1 MTSTRLKMAQ
11 EGLLWKT
18 ALAQHGVEGLY
29 EMVLD
34 VWQRARPLTRTTVEY
49 LDSEHVGSDV
59 LDILRAAQIAVGAV
73 VPNRPV
79 ESGRLAIYSVHAEY
93 LAAEVLK
100 IMPVGKLPRSLRGTR
115 LERDLGL

>member
-18 ALAQHGVEGLY
+18 ALAQLGVEGLY

-73 VPNRPV
+73 VPNRPGV
-79 ESGRLAIYSVHAEY
+79 R
-93 LAAEVLK
+93 AARDLFSPCRVS
-100 IMPVGKLPRSLRGTR
+100 RCRGTEDHAGR
-115 LERDLGL
+115 EVAA

>member
-18 ALAQHGVEGLY
+18 ALAHFGRKGLY
-29 EMVLD
+29 EVVVDL
-34 VWQRARPLTRTTVEY
+34 WTKFQPSARATVEC
-49 LDSEHVGSDV
+49 LDIDHAGIDV
-59 LDILRAAQIAVGAV
+59 LNILRDAQATMGAV
-73 VPNRPV
+73 VPNRPADP
-79 ESGRLAIYSVHAEY
+79 GRLAIYSVHAEY

>member
-18 ALAQHGVEGLY
+18 ALAHFGRKGLY
-29 EMVLD
+29 D
-34 VWQRARPLTRTTVEY
+34 VVVDLWTKFQPPVRATVEY